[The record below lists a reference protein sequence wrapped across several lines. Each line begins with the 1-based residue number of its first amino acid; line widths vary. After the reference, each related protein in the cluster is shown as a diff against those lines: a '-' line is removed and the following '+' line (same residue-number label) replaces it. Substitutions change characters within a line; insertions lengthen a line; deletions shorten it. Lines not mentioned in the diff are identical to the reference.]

1 MRPNQVTIEQCMSGW
16 ADKEKVFFPA
26 DKHHAAR
33 LTVEDWR
40 AQSLTYGY
48 GRPAPRRHV
57 TPRPLGSYGVFIH
70 LYDRRSTS
78 VWRQYAE
85 RCPPVMGLVFLERF
99 PDPPTWYH
107 RRYGQRL
114 RRDRPCVRL
123 LS

>member
-48 GRPAPRRHV
+48 GRPPGHMLRHAHWADTGSSSTCMTV
-57 TPRPLGSYGVFIH
+57 GRPACGGSMRSGV
-70 LYDRRSTS
+70 
-78 VWRQYAE
+78 
-85 RCPPVMGLVFLERF
+85 
-99 PDPPTWYH
+99 
-107 RRYGQRL
+107 
-114 RRDRPCVRL
+114 RP
-123 LS
+123 